1 MKQIEID
8 DGSELAELAELAE
21 LENQSYNG
29 DSKSGEYDYYNI
41 EQTEEQKEENRSGTY
56 ESFNLLET
64 NENGRYF

>member
-8 DGSELAELAELAE
+8 DESELAELGE

-29 DSKSGEYDYYNI
+29 DSKSEEYDYYNI
-41 EQTEEQKEENRSGTY
+41 EQTEEQKEQNRSGTY
-56 ESFNLLET
+56 ERFNLLET

>member
-8 DGSELAELAELAE
+8 DESELAELGE

-29 DSKSGEYDYYNI
+29 DSKSEEYDYYNI
-41 EQTEEQKEENRSGTY
+41 EQTEEQKEQNRSGTY